1 MRSDGDLHK
10 RGGESDWVGLDFVLS
25 RPGLLF
31 LVPLVVHLYFL
42 SLVRW
47 DVHFS
52 NISEFCLEFGP
63 NMSLRTRK

>member
-10 RGGESDWVGLDFVLS
+10 RGGESDWVGPDFVLS
-25 RPGLLF
+25 RSGLQF
-31 LVPLVVHLYFL
+31 LVSLVVHVYFL

-52 NISEFCLEFGP
+52 NISGFVW
-63 NMSLRTRK
+63 SLDQT